1 MKRPPR
7 SRKQQ
12 QPRLQQS
19 KCHRAEASRGVS
31 DAIGF
36 TLMFAIIIVGA
47 GLISLAGGSQIATLS
62 EVEEV
67 KSAERGMESTA
78 ATLQPMASEGD
89 LQRSFSLAFSNSNIW
104 MNQTTLNVTTRD
116 GWSKYENLQVNALEQ
131 RFDRE
136 DGPISVRYEAGGV
149 FKSNAIPIYE
159 PTFTCQKG
167 ATDTAIITVVNLTLD
182 EREGLYVSQ
191 GYDSD
196 LRFNEFSETE
206 DPPVSSTDEAISF
219 EAHLVES
226 ERNLTAGTT
235 IVVNTTQTAG
245 PEQWRLYF
253 DDQEG
258 WSKVDDHVYECDTD
272 RALVRVVTIELSIE
286 EPRFAD

>member
-7 SRKQQ
+7 SRRQQ
-12 QPRLQQS
+12 HTGTQQ
-19 KCHRAEASRGVS
+19 RRETRTGRGVS

-36 TLMFAIIIVGA
+36 TLMFAIIILGA

-67 KSAERGMESTA
+67 RSAERGMESMA
-78 ATLQPMASEGD
+78 ATLEPMASQGD
-89 LQRSFSLAFSNSNIW
+89 PQRGFSLAFSNSNIW

-116 GWSKYENLQVNALEQ
+116 GWDKYENLQVNALEQ

-149 FKSNAIPIYE
+149 FKTNAVPAYE
-159 PTFTCQKG
+159 PTFTCKKG

-182 EREGLYVSQ
+182 EQEGLYVSH
-191 GYDSD
+191 GYDPN
-196 LRFNEFSETE
+196 LRFNEFAGTE
-206 DPPVSSTDEAISF
+206 NPPVASTDEAVSF

-226 ERNLTAGTT
+226 ERNLTNDVT
-235 IVVNTTQTAG
+235 IVVNTRQTAG
-245 PEQWRLYF
+245 QEQWRLYF
-253 DDQEG
+253 DDHEG
-258 WSKVDDHVYECDTD
+258 WTEVDDHVYECASD
-272 RALVRVVTIELSIE
+272 RAIVRVVTIELSVV